1 MAEIHGG
8 RSGRREDQM
17 LDALREVCIERDTLR
32 LEVALLKAER
42 QIANTP

>member
-1 MAEIHGG
+1 MPEIHGG
-8 RSGRREDQM
+8 KAGKREDAI